1 MLIHLG
7 LKVGIPNNDGLKMNF
22 RIFSKEVSKSPLQYQ
37 EPSSLLHEA
46 EIFPNK
52 SFLNKISRFLA
63 IIGPAWLVMIADV
76 DVASVITG
84 IESGALFKY
93 SMIFIELFLILP
105 FFIIQD
111 AAGRVGSSVHKGIG
125 DLIRVNFGKNTA
137 LLTTLPMALTDF
149 LSYLAEYAGIA
160 IGLEILNIPVFPWIV
175 VFFVMHLLIV
185 MTSKYSSAERILLLF
200 SGFFLLCIIIVGILS
215 NPDYYL
221 VLTNGFSPFQPYT
234 NNNFDFFIIAN
245 IGAVIMPWM
254 LFFQAGSASE
264 KKLSHYDLKYER
276 METFIGAIVSELM
289 MIGLIIVGT
298 CFSESS
304 LTPAIISSTLK
315 SYGSLIVYVFGL
327 TFIISGFFA
336 LIIISLGSSWS
347 IVESLGF
354 KRNSKENYLIYA
366 LESAPALVLT
376 LFITVSIN
384 YILNLMVIFVFV
396 LLAPAVLLGIIV
408 GNNTIMNGFAYNKWE
423 KSLYWVTVI
432 IIELCGIIGI
442 FFIF

>member
-1 MLIHLG
+1 M
-7 LKVGIPNNDGLKMNF
+7 
-22 RIFSKEVSKSPLQYQ
+22 
-37 EPSSLLHEA
+37 
-46 EIFPNK
+46 
-52 SFLNKISRFLA
+52 
-63 IIGPAWLVMIADV
+63 
-76 DVASVITG
+76 
-84 IESGALFKY
+84 
-93 SMIFIELFLILP
+93 
-105 FFIIQD
+105 
-111 AAGRVGSSVHKGIG
+111 
-125 DLIRVNFGKNTA
+125 
-137 LLTTLPMALTDF
+137 
-149 LSYLAEYAGIA
+149 
-160 IGLEILNIPVFPWIV
+160 
-175 VFFVMHLLIV
+175 
-185 MTSKYSSAERILLLF
+185 
-200 SGFFLLCIIIVGILS
+200 
-215 NPDYYL
+215 

-315 SYGSLIVYVFGL
+315 SYGSFIVYVFGL